1 MVICDEI
8 FLRIIMCTIL
18 LTIFLMLLAYKNLSF
33 DWFVALWFGANWLL
47 VFFLD
52 RIEDAIGDN
61 NIGYMFARVILGISL
76 IASIWFFAVFII
88 GLR

>member
-1 MVICDEI
+1 MFTVCLTA
-8 FLRIIMCTIL
+8 FLL
-18 LTIFLMLLAYKNLSF
+18 FLAYQHLSF

-52 RIEDAIGDN
+52 RIEDAIGDP
-61 NIGYMFARVILGISL
+61 NICYMFARVILGSSL
-76 IASIWFFAVFII
+76 LVGGWFFAVFVI